1 MYKISAVVFSVIL
14 ASAAVIA
21 QESPLQQVEGAADLE
36 RVKRAKFR
44 ETYVSA
50 FYRTCFNVS
59 VE

>member
-36 RVKRAKFR
+36 KVKQAKFR
-44 ETYVSA
+44 ETYDRA
-50 FYRTCFNVS
+50 FYSTCFNVS